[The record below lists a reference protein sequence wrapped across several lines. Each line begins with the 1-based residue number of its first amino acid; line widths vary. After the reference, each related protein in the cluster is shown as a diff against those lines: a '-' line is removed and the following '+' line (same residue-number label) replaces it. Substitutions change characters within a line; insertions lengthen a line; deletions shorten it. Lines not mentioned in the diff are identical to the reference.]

1 MGTITRNVT
10 GGGSFGVVTQI
21 LAPGDNRGRPLQS
34 IYFAN
39 SRSAIDSSSVIDIF
53 IQNIGD
59 SGKATEPYY
68 LLRHVV
74 IPSGAGLLLDDP
86 TMLLYDYSKFSLF
99 VQCQGSSDEVD
110 VIINY

>member
-39 SRSAIDSSSVIDIF
+39 SRSSIDAS

-59 SGKATEPYY
+59 SGKATETYY